1 MTPFHGSYR
10 PEQVTFLLKPI
21 ELAPITDTAAKEALI
36 QSGQKHYS
44 EMLSPEYP
52 PSDAYLAL
60 FRDAC
65 AQNDARLAADCLRL
79 AALIAAKHRAPPALV
94 SLARAGTPVGVIL
107 RDILARHY
115 RAPVAHYSISIIRD
129 RGIDQNALRHILA
142 RHAAES
148 LVFIDGW
155 TGKGVIARELD
166 RAIAAYNRTHHTAID
181 PGLYVLADLSG
192 TAACAASSDDYLIP
206 TALLNATISGLISRS
221 ILNEHIGADDYHGCV
236 YYDHLRAHDQSQ
248 TYADRIA
255 ALCPLPLPAATAA
268 NTRAAAATSAALLA
282 RLRARYRISDDN
294 LIKPGIG
301 ETTRVL
307 LRRQPER
314 LLLRDPDAAATRH
327 LVRLAQEKH
336 VAIEHAPKL
345 PYHAVGI
352 IRSHRPG
359 ATP

>member
-1 MTPFHGSYR
+1 MPSFHGSYR

-21 ELAPITDTAAKEALI
+21 ELAPIADTAAKEALI

-52 PSDAYLAL
+52 PSAAYLAL
-60 FRDAC
+60 FHDAC
-65 AQNDARLAADCLRL
+65 AQNDARLAADCLHL
-79 AALIAAKHRAPPALV
+79 AALIAAKHRTPPTLV

-115 RAPVAHYSISIIRD
+115 RAPLAHYSISIIRD
-129 RGIDQNALRHILA
+129 RGIDANALRHILT
-142 RHAAES
+142 RHADS
-148 LVFIDGW
+148 DLVFIDGW
-155 TGKGVIARELD
+155 TGKGVIARELA
-166 RAIAAYNRTHHTAID
+166 RAITAYNRAQQTAMD

-192 TAACAASSDDYLIP
+192 TAACAASSEDYLIP

-221 ILNEHIGADDYHGCV
+221 ILNEQIGAGDYHGCV
-236 YYDHLRAHDQSQ
+236 YYENLRAHDQSQ
-248 TYADRIA
+248 AYADRIA
-255 ALCPLPLPAATAA
+255 ALCPLPLPTASAAAP
-268 NTRAAAATSAALLA
+268 RAAAQTSAALLA
-282 RLRARYRISDDN
+282 QLRDRYGITDDN

-314 LLLRDPDAAATRH
+314 LLLRDPDAASTRH

-336 VAIEHAPKL
+336 VIIEHEPAL

-359 ATP
+359 ATA

>member
-1 MTPFHGSYR
+1 MPPFHGSYR

-52 PSDAYLAL
+52 PSAAYLAL
-60 FRDAC
+60 FAEAC

-79 AALIAAKHRAPPALV
+79 AALIAGKHRTPPTLV

-129 RGIDQNALRHILA
+129 RGIDENALRHILA
-142 RHAAES
+142 RHADS
-148 LVFIDGW
+148 DLVFIDGW
-155 TGKGVIARELD
+155 TGKGVIARELA
-166 RAIAAYNRTHHTAID
+166 RAIAAYNRAQQTAID

-192 TAACAASSDDYLIP
+192 TAACAASSEDYLIP

-221 ILNEHIGADDYHGCV
+221 ILNEHIGAGDYHGCV
-236 YYDHLRAHDQSQ
+236 YYENLRAHDQSQ
-248 TYADRIA
+248 AYADRIA
-255 ALCPLPLPAATAA
+255 ALCALPLPTATAA
-268 NTRAAAATSAALLA
+268 DTRTAAQTSAALLA
-282 RLRARYRISDDN
+282 QLRERYGITDDN

-314 LLLRDPDAAATRH
+314 LLLREPEAASTRH
-327 LVRLAQEKH
+327 LVRLAQEKN
-336 VAIEHAPKL
+336 VAIEHQPAL

-359 ATP
+359 ATA

>member
-1 MTPFHGSYR
+1 MPSFHGSYR
-10 PEQVTFLLKPI
+10 PEQVTFLLKSI
-21 ELAPITDTAAKEALI
+21 ELVPIADTAAKEALI

-52 PSDAYLAL
+52 PSAAYLAL
-60 FRDAC
+60 FHDAC
-65 AQNDARLAADCLRL
+65 VQNDARLAADCLRL
-79 AALIAAKHRAPPALV
+79 AALIAAKHRTPPTLV

-129 RGIDQNALRHILA
+129 RGIDENALRHILS

-155 TGKGVIARELD
+155 TGKGVIARELT
-166 RAIAAYNRTHHTAID
+166 RAIAAYNRAHHTAID
-181 PGLYVLADLSG
+181 SGLYVLADLSG

-236 YYDHLRAHDQSQ
+236 YYDNLRAHDQSQ
-248 TYADRIA
+248 AYADRIA
-255 ALCPLPLPAATAA
+255 TLCPLPLPQATAA
-268 NTRAAAATSAALLA
+268 DTRTAAQTSAALLA
-282 RLRARYRISDDN
+282 QLRDHYGITDDN

-314 LLLRDPDAAATRH
+314 LLLRDPDTASTRH

-336 VAIEHAPKL
+336 VVIEHEPAL